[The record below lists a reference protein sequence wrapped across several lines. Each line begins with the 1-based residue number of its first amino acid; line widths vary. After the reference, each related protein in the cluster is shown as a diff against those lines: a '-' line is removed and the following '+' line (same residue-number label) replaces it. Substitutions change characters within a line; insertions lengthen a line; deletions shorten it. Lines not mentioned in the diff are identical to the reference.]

1 MAGLQIAHGKA
12 GTSLFRNVLL
22 ERCPGCGSLIGRR
35 LARIAHPVATG
46 KTFQLPPKLL
56 EGSQQ
61 SGLSAGRVLAR
72 MLSELPPLSNFVF
85 GMRGHIM
92 CLWPGGYSFQILS
105 QGGDCILVSSLTC
118 PGRT

>member
-46 KTFQLPPKLL
+46 KTFQLPP
-56 EGSQQ
+56 Q
-61 SGLSAGRVLAR
+61 A
-72 MLSELPPLSNFVF
+72 
-85 GMRGHIM
+85 
-92 CLWPGGYSFQILS
+92 
-105 QGGDCILVSSLTC
+105 
-118 PGRT
+118 PGRQPAVGALCRQGAGPDAK